1 MGCKA
6 DEEVDE
12 EVDDKAD
19 DETDEQPDTTDML
32 DLESE
37 ESAEQRRKQEAKELQ
52 ISTPQQMLTRLPISL
67 AQLEAVN
74 NSEKLKNKIR
84 QLLNSL

>member
-37 ESAEQRRKQEAKELQ
+37 ESAEQRRKQEAKGLQ

>member
-37 ESAEQRRKQEAKELQ
+37 ESAEQRRKQEAKGLK

-84 QLLNSL
+84 LNST